1 MASRTGKQTATAKG
15 AAAPS
20 GRPRPSLSPRVIVEA
35 CLRLLDAEGAD
46 ALTFRRIGA
55 RLGAD
60 PTALYRHFR
69 NKDDLLLAVA
79 DHLLEE
85 SIEGFEPSED
95 WRETLRT
102 LFIRNRKVYL
112 AHPRAAVLA
121 TVRITRRPA
130 EMRVIETILA
140 ALADAGFPPDQ
151 AVRHYRALV
160 DFVLG
165 WSCMDA
171 TYSTLDPRAR
181 DADESAWTGAYAAVP
196 AATHPHI
203 AAAAPYL
210 ASVEDDANFGFALD
224 LMLDAIAARAP
235 APDLAGAEGTPAGRS
250 GDERV

>member
-1 MASRTGKQTATAKG
+1 MASRAGKQTGPPGEAASGGTRKG
-15 AAAPS
+15 KASAAR
-20 GRPRPSLSPRVIVEA
+20 RPRPSLSPGLIVDA
-35 CLRLLDAEGAD
+35 CLDLLDTEGAD

-69 NKDDLLLAVA
+69 SKDDLLLAVA
-79 DHLLEE
+79 DHLLDKG
-85 SIEGFEPSED
+85 IEGFEPSGD
-95 WRETLRT
+95 WRETLRA
-102 LFIRNRKVYL
+102 LCIRNREVYL

-160 DFVLG
+160 DFMLG

-171 TYSTLDPRAR
+171 TYATLDAATRR
-181 DADESAWTGAYAAVP
+181 GDESSWSREYAAVP
-196 AATHPHI
+196 AATHPHL

-210 ASVEDDANFGFALD
+210 AAVDDEANFLFALD
-224 LMLDAIAARAP
+224 LVLDAIAARAP
-235 APDLAGAEGTPAGRS
+235 SPG
-250 GDERV
+250 

>member
-1 MASRTGKQTATAKG
+1 MESRTGKR
-15 AAAPS
+15 AAAAGGKRAES
-20 GRPRPSLSPRVIVEA
+20 GRPRPSLSPRLIVEA
-35 CLRLLDAEGAD
+35 CLELMDTVGAD

-55 RLGAD
+55 QLGAD

-85 SIEGFEPSED
+85 GLEGLEPSDD
-95 WRETLRT
+95 WRQTLRG
-102 LFIRNRKVYL
+102 LFIRIHKVYL
-112 AHPRAAVLA
+112 SHPRAAVLA

-130 EMRVIETILA
+130 EMRVIEMTLT
-140 ALADAGFPPDQ
+140 ALSDAGFSPEE

-160 DFVLG
+160 DSVLA

-171 TYSTLDPRAR
+171 TYCTLDAHTRR
-181 DADESAWTGAYAAVP
+181 GDESAWSGEYAVVP

-210 ASVEDDANFGFALD
+210 ASVEDGANFHFALD

-235 APDLAGAEGTPAGRS
+235 SNPA
-250 GDERV
+250 

>member
-1 MASRTGKQTATAKG
+1 MASPTGKKAAPAKG
-15 AAAPS
+15 RGSAA
-20 GRPRPSLSPRVIVEA
+20 GRTRPSLSPRLIVEA
-35 CLRLLDAEGAD
+35 CLELLDAEGAD

-60 PTALYRHFR
+60 PTAVYRHFR

-85 SIEGFEPSED
+85 SLEGFEPAAD

-102 LFIRNRKVYL
+102 LFVRNRTVYL
-112 AHPRAAVLA
+112 SHPRAAVLA

-130 EMRVIETILA
+130 EMRVIEMVLA
-140 ALADAGFPPDQ
+140 ALSDAGFPPEE

-160 DFVLG
+160 DFMLS
-165 WSCMDA
+165 WSCMEA
-171 TYSTLDPRAR
+171 TYLALDPGTRH
-181 DADESAWTGAYAAVP
+181 DDESAWSGAYAAVP
-196 AATHPHI
+196 AGTHTHI

-210 ASVEDDANFGFALD
+210 ASVEDDANFHFALA

-235 APDLAGAEGTPAGRS
+235 KVAGAPEAHG
-250 GDERV
+250 

>member
-1 MASRTGKQTATAKG
+1 MESRTGKRATAAKATKAAKG
-15 AAAPS
+15 KRADS
-20 GRPRPSLSPRVIVEA
+20 GRPRPSLSPRLIVEA
-35 CLRLLDAEGAD
+35 CLELMDTEGAD

-55 RLGAD
+55 QLGAD

-85 SIEGFEPSED
+85 GIEGFEPSDD
-95 WRETLRT
+95 WRQTLRR
-102 LFIRNRKVYL
+102 LFIRMHKVYL
-112 AHPRAAVLA
+112 SHPRAAVLA

-130 EMRVIETILA
+130 EMRVIEMTLT
-140 ALADAGFPPDQ
+140 ALSDAGFPPEQ

-160 DFVLG
+160 DFLLA

-171 TYSTLDPRAR
+171 TYSTLDANTRR
-181 DADESAWTGAYAAVP
+181 GDESAWSGEYAAVP

-210 ASVEDDANFGFALD
+210 ASVDDDANFHFALD

-235 APDLAGAEGTPAGRS
+235 AS
-250 GDERV
+250 G